1 MGGGGGAVVGEGWG
15 CIKCHYLLGFFLWPN
30 CEGIEVT
37 ASSSVSLPARCL
49 GVGCGCVQGAGIC

>member
-1 MGGGGGAVVGEGWG
+1 MRVGAALSD
-15 CIKCHYLLGFFLWPN
+15 ILLGFLLWPN
-30 CEGIEVT
+30 CEGTEVT

>member
-1 MGGGGGAVVGEGWG
+1 MVRALVRVRVGAALSD
-15 CIKCHYLLGFFLWPN
+15 ILLGFLLWPN
-30 CEGIEVT
+30 CEGTEVT